1 MNSHFSGNSKFI
13 KNLNQALILNLVR
26 EYELISRNEIAK
38 LTKLTPA
45 TISNLTNSLI
55 KDGYLEE
62 KGEGNSPVGRKPIFL
77 KLTEKNHFVIGID
90 LERVTTI
97 KAAIVNLKANIVC
110 KVEHTLDINDPS
122 GVVNSI
128 VNATYELVDNAKI
141 KIEKIAGIG
150 IGSPGLIDHKR
161 GKIIYSVYPGWKNVP
176 LKALVT
182 QELDIPV
189 IVDTDTNAPALAE
202 YRYGAGKGAQNL
214 AYVTIGP
221 GVGTGII
228 IGGELYRGID
238 GAAGEFGHTVI
249 DLNGFPCRCGNYGCL
264 ETFIT
269 ESSLIRQATEEI
281 KKGKK
286 SLISSLAKGGK
297 ISPEIIYESA
307 LMGDKLAVSLI
318 KQTGFYLG
326 MGLVNLVNLLNPEVI
341 IVGGNISCVADI
353 LLESAR
359 EVVSSKALSTPARR
373 VKILP
378 SSLGKNAGIIGA
390 ATLVLDQGI
399 FHLPEVKL
407 NTEERSKNLSGASHN
422 GRKECASLNI

>member
-1 MNSHFSGNSKFI
+1 MKRHFSGNPEFI
-13 KNLNQALILNLVR
+13 KNLNQALILTLVR
-26 EYELISRNEIAK
+26 EYEPIPRNEIAK
-38 LTKLTPA
+38 LTKLSPA
-45 TISNLTNSLI
+45 AVSNLTDSLI
-55 KDGYLEE
+55 KNGYLEE
-62 KGEGNSPVGRKPIFL
+62 KDEGNSRVGRKPILL
-77 KLTEKNHFVIGID
+77 KLTERKHFVIGID
-90 LERVTTI
+90 LERVNLI

-110 KVEHTLDINDPS
+110 KVEYTLDINDPS
-122 GVVNSI
+122 GVVDSI
-128 VNATYELVDNAKI
+128 VNVIQELVNNSKI
-141 KIEKIAGIG
+141 EMEKIAGIG
-150 IGSPGLIDHKR
+150 IGSPGLIDHHS

-176 LKALVT
+176 LRALVT

-202 YRYGAGKGAQNL
+202 YRYGAGRGTRDL
-214 AYVTIGP
+214 VYITIGP

-228 IGGELYRGID
+228 INGELYRGID
-238 GAAGEFGHTVI
+238 GTAGEFGHTVI
-249 DLNGFPCRCGNYGCL
+249 DLNGLPCRCGNYGCL

-269 ESSLIRQATEEI
+269 ESSIARRAAEEI

-286 SLISSLAKGGK
+286 SLIGDLAKGGR

-326 MGLVNLVNLLNPEVI
+326 MGLVNLVNLLNSEVI
-341 IVGGNISCVADI
+341 IIGGNISCVADI

-359 EVVSSKALSTPARR
+359 EVVSQKALPTPARR

-390 ATLVLDQGI
+390 ATLILDRSI
-399 FHLPEVKL
+399 FHVPEIKL
-407 NTEERSKNLSGASHN
+407 NTGRLNRETKNLSFSKSG
-422 GRKECASLNI
+422 